1 MHLNF
6 LALSAKRAWI
16 LLHPSSNKHMECPDL
31 AFQMSFPLMVFLGKQ
46 LIPELEQRKYS
57 MNQDYFLMY
66 KVTTG
71 LKNDECVTK
80 RHQDQ
85 PHRALAGQARNNLST
100 RTHKDG
106 KGLQPIEKQKNPH

>member
-1 MHLNF
+1 M
-6 LALSAKRAWI
+6 
-16 LLHPSSNKHMECPDL
+16 P
-31 AFQMSFPLMVFLGKQ
+31 FPLMVFLGKQ

-80 RHQDQ
+80 RHQGQ
-85 PHRALAGQARNNLST
+85 PHRALAGQTRNNLST
-100 RTHKDG
+100 RTHKDD